1 MKTEEKIRPE
11 IKMKEERGPKMKTKE
26 KRDNNGINNIRQKQ
40 TSKTIFI
47 NFGNVKM
54 VQIF

>member
-1 MKTEEKIRPE
+1 MKTEEKRRPE
-11 IKMKEERGPKMKTKE
+11 IKTKEERGPKMKTKE
-26 KRDNNGINNIRQKQ
+26 KRDNNSINNIRQKH

-54 VQIF
+54 VQIL